1 LKHKGG
7 TVRTSATSFALKL
20 QEEFAGLRN
29 RWPLVCILVTA
40 LGACGS
46 AGAVFGQK
54 SGTSDEARPSADV
67 EEPVYEP
74 GEGITPPRVVHQVN
88 PKYDAR
94 AKGFRLS
101 GAVLIGLI
109 VSSRGLPSR
118 VHVVRSLD
126 KDVDESALE
135 AVREWRFEP
144 GKKNGSP
151 VAVRVTIEIRFHDL

>member
-1 LKHKGG
+1 M
-7 TVRTSATSFALKL
+7 
-20 QEEFAGLRN
+20 
-29 RWPLVCILVTA
+29 
-40 LGACGS
+40 
-46 AGAVFGQK
+46 
-54 SGTSDEARPSADV
+54 
-67 EEPVYEP
+67 
-74 GEGITPPRVVHQVN
+74 
-88 PKYDAR
+88 
-94 AKGFRLS
+94 
-101 GAVLIGLI
+101 LIGLI